1 MEEVF
6 WTLFDI
12 STFISIF
19 VSFKELNYDD
29 EEEEEDEEGDD
40 SVFTSDEKQNQDS
53 GKPDAVSEQGYLS
66 PHISTELVIFG
77 ITKFRPTHRS

>member
-1 MEEVF
+1 M
-6 WTLFDI
+6 
-12 STFISIF
+12 SIF

-29 EEEEEDEEGDD
+29 DEEEEDEEGDD

-66 PHISTELVIFG
+66 PHISTEHIIFG
-77 ITKFRPTHRS
+77 ITKFRPNHPFSRLSRGN

>member
-1 MEEVF
+1 MIF
-6 WTLFDI
+6 QLLFQ
-12 STFISIF
+12 FF

-53 GKPDAVSEQGYLS
+53 GKPDAVSEQGVLS
-66 PHISTELVIFG
+66 PHISTELIIFWHANK
-77 ITKFRPTHRS
+77 I